1 MSDTKIPSLIINS
14 VEKLIQQSIPS
25 VSEIIQKTGIKTTL
39 PPEFPSCL
47 PQYELQ
53 SILNLRNNLVNKLN
67 STAKIIESLSKITD
81 TLTPILNTTKTS
93 LNIAK
98 TAVNTTKIAITAV
111 PPTIPIPGQLIVGLN
126 VADNLVNNTLPP
138 IITQTTNKITSIS
151 TATDYANNTI
161 FKLLNLIKSIDQ
173 YLTNCGIS
181 SLSLTATNNYI
192 NNINQQYTELQNT
205 SDNIYQGFTLEI
217 IEEPYSPT
225 VNRRKAVAKN
235 NQDIIL
241 LSTPLSFTTDDQT
254 LINQIKL
261 IIDSSDLKAY

>member
-25 VSEIIQKTGIKTTL
+25 ISEIIQKTGIKTTL

-47 PQYELQ
+47 PQDELQ

-67 STAKIIESLSKITD
+67 STAKTIESLSKITN
-81 TLTPILNTTKTS
+81 TLTPILDTTKTS

-98 TAVNTTKIAITAV
+98 TTVNTTKIAITAV
-111 PPTIPIPGQLIVGLN
+111 PPTVPIPGQLIIGLN
-126 VADNLVNNTLPP
+126 IADNLVNNTLPP
-138 IITQTTNKITSIS
+138 IITQTSNKINSIAI
-151 TATDYANNTI
+151 ATDYANNTI
-161 FKLLNLIKSIDQ
+161 SKLLNLIKNIDQ
-173 YLTNCGIS
+173 YLSNCGIS
-181 SLSLTATNNYI
+181 PSSLILPNNYI
-192 NNINQQYTELQNT
+192 NKINQIQSSPN
-205 SDNIYQGFTLEI
+205 NIETYQGFILEI
-217 IEEPYSPT
+217 VDEPYSPT

-235 NQDIIL
+235 NNGIIL
-241 LSTPLSFTTDDQT
+241 LSTPLSFTTDDKT

>member
-1 MSDTKIPSLIINS
+1 MSDTKIPSLIIKN

-25 VSEIIQKTGIKTTL
+25 ISEIIQKTGIKTTL

-47 PQYELQ
+47 PQDEIQ
-53 SILNLRNNLVNKLN
+53 DILNIRNNLVNKLN
-67 STAKIIESLSKITD
+67 STSKIIESLSKITN

-98 TAVNTTKIAITAV
+98 ATVNTSKIAITAI
-111 PPTIPIPGQLIVGLN
+111 PPTVPIPGQLIIGLN
-126 VADNLVNNTLPP
+126 IADDLVNNTLPP
-138 IITQTTNKITSIS
+138 IITQTSNKITSIATS
-151 TATDYANNTI
+151 TDYANSTI

-181 SLSLTATNNYI
+181 NSSLISTNDYI
-192 NNINQQYTELQNT
+192 NGINQQYTNTQNLPNT
-205 SDNIYQGFTLEI
+205 YQGFILEI
-217 IEEPYSPT
+217 IEEPFSPT

-235 NQDIIL
+235 NDDIIL
-241 LSTPLSFTTDDQT
+241 LSTPLSFTTDNQT

-261 IIDSSDLKAY
+261 IIDSNDLKAY

>member
-47 PQYELQ
+47 PQDELQ

-98 TAVNTTKIAITAV
+98 TTITVAEAALILV
-111 PPTIPIPGQLIVGLN
+111 PPTVPIPFPVLN
-126 VADNLVNNTLPP
+126 TYIKANKLVNITLPP
-138 IITQTTNKITSIS
+138 IITTTSNKITSIS

-161 FKLLNLIKSIDQ
+161 SKLLNLIKSIDQ